1 MGTRWK
7 KFRIIV
13 SFSAFFLGITL
24 LLMNVI
30 PILCLTAE
38 MDFQAGDYQKTEV
51 FADYMSERLGL

>member
-13 SFSAFFLGITL
+13 SFTAFFLGITL

-51 FADYMSERLGL
+51 FADYMS